1 MAWKRW
7 RDGGDGDVG
16 VEEFHGVF
24 YRIYIYIYVYVYEDF
39 LFLFLENLCLFD
51 HETFGFV

>member
-1 MAWKRW
+1 M
-7 RDGGDGDVG
+7 
-16 VEEFHGVF
+16 EEMEMSGLRSSMEFSIGF
-24 YRIYIYIYVYVYEDF
+24 IYIYVYVYEDF